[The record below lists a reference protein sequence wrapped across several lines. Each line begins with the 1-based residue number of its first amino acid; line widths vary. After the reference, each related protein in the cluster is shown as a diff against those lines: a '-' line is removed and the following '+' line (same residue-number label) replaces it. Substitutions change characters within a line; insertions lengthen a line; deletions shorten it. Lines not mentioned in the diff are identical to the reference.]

1 MGLYIVG
8 MGPGKPEGM
17 TAEAQTVLTDCEVIA
32 GYTVYTQLLK
42 ERFPEK
48 EYISTPMRQ
57 EIIRCRRALEEAVRG
72 RKTALVCS
80 GDAGIYGMAG
90 LVLELAEEME
100 QAPDIRIIPGVT
112 AASSAAALLG
122 APLGHDFAVISLSD
136 LLTDQETIKNRLRAA
151 AMADMAVCLYNPSS
165 KKRADYLRMACDI
178 ILTYRSPQTVCGYAR
193 NIGRDGE
200 ETKILT
206 LEELRRAQTDM
217 FTTVCIGSSRTRV
230 IGGRMVT
237 PRGYERRP
245 DGPRMRE
252 TDREAGKEPPACLPG
267 TAVRAVIF
275 GGTIEGRLL
284 YERCRELGIPVSV
297 HVATQYGRQAL
308 TGDEESLKWQEE
320 KPCSAIHTGR
330 LTAPEMEEAIKSAGA
345 ELVFDA
351 THPFAR
357 EATANIQSACRAL
370 GIPCYRISRRT
381 APKEDVPEA
390 LYFDSIREAVS
401 FLADREGNILAATGS
416 RDLKEYTALEDFRRR
431 LYVRVLPLPGTLEDC
446 IGLGICG
453 RHLAAMQGPFS
464 EEMNYGFLKEFEI
477 RWLVTKQSGSVGGF
491 EEKRGAARRAGTHLL
506 VIRKEEET
514 GISLKEAMEMLE
526 ELT

>member
-1 MGLYIVG
+1 
-8 MGPGKPEGM
+8 
-17 TAEAQTVLTDCEVIA
+17 
-32 GYTVYTQLLK
+32 
-42 ERFPEK
+42 
-48 EYISTPMRQ
+48 
-57 EIIRCRRALEEAVRG
+57 
-72 RKTALVCS
+72 
-80 GDAGIYGMAG
+80 
-90 LVLELAEEME
+90 
-100 QAPDIRIIPGVT
+100 
-112 AASSAAALLG
+112 
-122 APLGHDFAVISLSD
+122 
-136 LLTDQETIKNRLRAA
+136 
-151 AMADMAVCLYNPSS
+151 
-165 KKRADYLRMACDI
+165 
-178 ILTYRSPQTVCGYAR
+178 
-193 NIGRDGE
+193 
-200 ETKILT
+200 
-206 LEELRRAQTDM
+206 
-217 FTTVCIGSSRTRV
+217 
-230 IGGRMVT
+230 
-237 PRGYERRP
+237 
-245 DGPRMRE
+245 
-252 TDREAGKEPPACLPG
+252 
-267 TAVRAVIF
+267 
-275 GGTIEGRLL
+275 
-284 YERCRELGIPVSV
+284 
-297 HVATQYGRQAL
+297 
-308 TGDEESLKWQEE
+308 
-320 KPCSAIHTGR
+320 
-330 LTAPEMEEAIKSAGA
+330 MEEAIKSVGA

-401 FLADREGNILAATGS
+401 FLAGREGNILAATGS